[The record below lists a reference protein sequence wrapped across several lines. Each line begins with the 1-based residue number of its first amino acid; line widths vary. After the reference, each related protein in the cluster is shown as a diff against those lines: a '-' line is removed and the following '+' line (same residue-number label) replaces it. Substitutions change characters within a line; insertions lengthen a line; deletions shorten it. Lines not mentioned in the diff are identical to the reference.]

1 MRRALDSST
10 LPMHELFPA
19 ETVVQLTNNSQS
31 RKVFPLFIAAWT
43 LATRSVADEGR

>member
-1 MRRALDSST
+1 
-10 LPMHELFPA
+10 MHELFPA

-31 RKVFPLFIAAWT
+31 RKEIFPLFIAAWT